1 MSDFAIRRLAWW
13 LAGAFVAVYVVG
25 LVLTGIAHEQVP
37 FSAATE
43 APFLVTNLAF
53 VAAGMLIVSAHPR
66 HAVGWLLIASAI
78 GEALWSLSVGYAAVG
93 LQEGLPGT
101 ETAAWLA
108 EWISTLGQAFVGLTV
123 LLFPTGRLP
132 TRRWRPVGW
141 ALVLAAGA
149 NTTLKALQPGPL
161 GVVPRVANPVGV
173 EALDGVSLDPL
184 VFFLLIACVVS
195 LGLRFR
201 RAQSRERQQIKWVLW
216 TVTLLIPF
224 FAILGLALSGPPPEG
239 AIGLIASLVI
249 AALISCLPAAFGVA
263 ILRHRLY
270 DVDVAINRTLVYGAL
285 TAALVGT
292 YAGTVVLLQLLLN
305 PLTPESDLAIA
316 GSTLAVAALFRPLR
330 SRIQTAVDMRFYRR
344 RYDAARTVQ
353 AFSGRL
359 RDEVELEA
367 VEGELRRITAE
378 TMQPA
383 HVSVWLREV
392 GTSTSP

>member
-1 MSDFAIRRLAWW
+1 
-13 LAGAFVAVYVVG
+13 
-25 LVLTGIAHEQVP
+25 
-37 FSAATE
+37 
-43 APFLVTNLAF
+43 
-53 VAAGMLIVSAHPR
+53 
-66 HAVGWLLIASAI
+66 
-78 GEALWSLSVGYAAVG
+78 
-93 LQEGLPGT
+93 
-101 ETAAWLA
+101 
-108 EWISTLGQAFVGLTV
+108 V

-161 GVVPRVANPVGV
+161 GDVPRVANPVGV

-239 AIGLIASLVI
+239 AIRLIASLVI